1 MKRSRG
7 FTLIELLVVMAI
19 LSILMALLMPAI
31 QRAKQAARH
40 GLCTGHLGQLGKAFM
55 QYLTDYGDYMPD
67 VRGEDDFGW
76 GYGPGW
82 MDKLYPYVS
91 QTLGP
96 PRGDEAR
103 YPQTCYSE
111 RTAVFRCG
119 ALKVSAQDGRPFL
132 CGYILNSRLNY
143 DSNTG
148 AFDLSRLKYP
158 SRVVVLYDRNKWTT
172 ASQDA
177 DMTDEWGNFAT
188 PQADEWGSGG
198 LWYYHSGGP
207 DFSGPHN
214 GGYNI
219 VFADWHV
226 AFFARWDKAKMTRHA
241 QQ

>member
-1 MKRSRG
+1 MKKSKG

-19 LSILMALLMPAI
+19 LSILMALLLPAI
-31 QRAKQAARH
+31 QRSKESARH
-40 GLCTGHLGQLGKAFM
+40 GLCQGHLSQLGKAFM
-55 QYLTDYGDYMPD
+55 QYLTDFGDYMPD
-67 VRGEDDFGW
+67 VRGVDTFMW

-96 PRGDEAR
+96 PHGDEAN
-103 YPQTCYSE
+103 YPQTCFSE

-119 ALKVSAQDGRPFL
+119 ALKVSAQTGRPFL

-143 DSNTG
+143 DSISG

-158 SRVVVLYDRNKWTT
+158 SKVIVLYDRNKWTT
-172 ASQDA
+172 AAEDA
-177 DMTDEWGNFAT
+177 DMTDEWGNSGG
-188 PQADEWGSGG
+188 ADGYGQGG

-207 DFSGPHN
+207 DFSGPHS

-226 AFFARWDKAKMTRHA
+226 GFAPRWDKTRMTRHA
-241 QQ
+241 EQ